1 MVSPGRTARMSPT
14 ATASSG
20 TSSSCP
26 SRTRRAVGGASLRDR
41 KSTRLNSSHGYISY
55 AVFCLKKKICGLE
68 PIEVLVN
75 RATVD
80 GRPGERH
87 GAGVAYDGSD
97 LDIRT
102 VSMDPATGETG
113 LRRVTH
119 VSR

>member
-55 AVFCLKKKICGLE
+55 AVFCLKKKICGYG
-68 PIEVLVN
+68 
-75 RATVD
+75 RAEKAQVQRMVIAILGLKQPPTPHHAAD
-80 GRPGERH
+80 
-87 GAGVAYDGSD
+87 ALAVAICHA
-97 LDIRT
+97 LAPPLLNI
-102 VSMDPATGETG
+102 A
-113 LRRVTH
+113 
-119 VSR
+119 